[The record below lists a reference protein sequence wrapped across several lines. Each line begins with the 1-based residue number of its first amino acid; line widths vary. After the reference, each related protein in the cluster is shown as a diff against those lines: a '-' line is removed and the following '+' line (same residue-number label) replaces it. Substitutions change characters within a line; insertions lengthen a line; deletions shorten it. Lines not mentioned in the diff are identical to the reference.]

1 MKKRVTGRD
10 AQNPSEQVTTTW
22 GRRGEGR
29 GVGGYR
35 SGECKC
41 MGWGVS

>member
-29 GVGGYR
+29 GSGVTGLGSVSVWVG
-35 SGECKC
+35 
-41 MGWGVS
+41 V